1 MNSHGQLAPTA
12 APRFSYTAQQQQQQ
26 LVGHHSSHHQAPAA
40 STRPV
45 TVRSVKRRDKAKT
58 EEKRMINAAGGAA
71 NLHGSVP
78 GTPKVNMRNSAE
90 ENGAVMV

>member
-12 APRFSYTAQQQQQQ
+12 APRFSYTAQQQ
-26 LVGHHSSHHQAPAA
+26 LVGHHGHHQAAPAA

-58 EEKRMINAAGGAA
+58 EEKRMINAAAGGAA
-71 NLHGSVP
+71 NLHANGSVP